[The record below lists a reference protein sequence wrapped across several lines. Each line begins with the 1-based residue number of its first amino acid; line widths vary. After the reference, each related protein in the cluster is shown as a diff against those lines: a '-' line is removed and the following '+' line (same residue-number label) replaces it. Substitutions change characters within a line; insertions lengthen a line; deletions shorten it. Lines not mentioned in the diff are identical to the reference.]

1 MSAGWQRVALA
12 FFRVHAL
19 TPLAGLAVLHAT
31 ALFFLLRSGSLP
43 SRPSFDPSS
52 LSFSGGPSVPE
63 SLQQILFPAALA
75 WWLTLPLSVG
85 VAVFAVGLRTAWS
98 RSVVAVALLSL
109 FLWHSDPTGLVT
121 WLLD

>member
-75 WWLTLPLSVG
+75 WSQRFRWEAAADT
-85 VAVFAVGLRTAWS
+85 TA
-98 RSVVAVALLSL
+98 RVVEAAVARHRL
-109 FLWHSDPTGLVT
+109 
-121 WLLD
+121 